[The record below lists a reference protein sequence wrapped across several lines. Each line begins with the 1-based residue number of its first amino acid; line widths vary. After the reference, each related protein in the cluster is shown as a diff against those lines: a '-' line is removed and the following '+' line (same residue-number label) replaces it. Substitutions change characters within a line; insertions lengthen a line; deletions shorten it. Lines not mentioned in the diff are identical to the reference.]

1 MPVSIPPIL
10 LVCIGACFG
19 AAARWQLGIVL
30 NRYGQVASVGT
41 LAANWLGCFLAGA
54 VLGLSPNQ
62 MCRLLLVTGFLG
74 SFTTFSAFSTEVAEK
89 LLAARYAE
97 AVAVLLLHMAG
108 GIALTLLG
116 FALARQV

>member
-1 MPVSIPPIL
+1 MPVSIPPIV

-30 NRYGQVASVGT
+30 NRYGQVATLGT
-41 LAANWLGCFLAGA
+41 LAANWLGCFLAGV

-74 SFTTFSAFSTEVAEK
+74 SFTTFSAFSAEVAEK

-97 AVAVLLLHMAG
+97 AAVVLLLHMAG

>member
-1 MPVSIPPIL
+1 MPVSIPPII

-19 AAARWQLGIVL
+19 AVARWQLGIVL
-30 NRYGQVASVGT
+30 NRYWPVSALGT
-41 LAANWLGCFLAGA
+41 LAANWLGCFLAGL
-54 VLGLSPNQ
+54 VLGLSPGQ
-62 MCRLLLVTGFLG
+62 TGRLLLVTGFLG
-74 SFTTFSAFSTEVAEK
+74 SFTTFSAFSAEVAEK

-97 AVAVLLLHMAG
+97 AAAVLLLHMAG

>member
-1 MPVSIPPIL
+1 MPVPIPPVL

-30 NRYGQVASVGT
+30 NRYGQVAALGT
-41 LAANWLGCFLAGA
+41 LAANWLGCFLAGM

-74 SFTTFSAFSTEVAEK
+74 SFTTFSAFSAEVAEK
-89 LLAARYAE
+89 LLAAQYAE
-97 AVAVLLLHMAG
+97 AAAVLLLHMAG

>member
-1 MPVSIPPIL
+1 MPVPIPPIL

-30 NRYGQVASVGT
+30 NRYGQVATLGT

-74 SFTTFSAFSTEVAEK
+74 SFTTFSAFSAEVAEK

-97 AVAVLLLHMAG
+97 AAVVLLLHMAG

>member
-1 MPVSIPPIL
+1 MPVSIPPVL
-10 LVCIGACFG
+10 LVCLGACFG
-19 AAARWQLGIVL
+19 AAARWQLGIFL
-30 NRYGQVASVGT
+30 NRYWPVSALGT
-41 LAANWLGCFLAGA
+41 LAANWLGCFLAGV

-74 SFTTFSAFSTEVAEK
+74 SFTTFSAFSAEVAEK
-89 LLAARYAE
+89 LFAARYAE
-97 AVAVLLLHMAG
+97 AAAVLLLHMAG

>member
-1 MPVSIPPIL
+1 MPVSIPPIV

-30 NRYGQVASVGT
+30 NRYGQVSALGT
-41 LAANWLGCFLAGA
+41 LAANWLGCFLAGV

-62 MCRLLLVTGFLG
+62 MCRLFLG
-74 SFTTFSAFSTEVAEK
+74 SFTTFSAFSAEVAEK

-97 AVAVLLLHMAG
+97 AAVVLLLHMAG

>member
-41 LAANWLGCFLAGA
+41 LA
-54 VLGLSPNQ
+54 PNQ

-74 SFTTFSAFSTEVAEK
+74 SFTTFSAFSAEVAEK

-97 AVAVLLLHMAG
+97 AAAVLLLHMAG
-108 GIALTLLG
+108 GITLTLLG

>member
-1 MPVSIPPIL
+1 MPVSIPPIV

-41 LAANWLGCFLAGA
+41 LAANWLGCFLAGV

-74 SFTTFSAFSTEVAEK
+74 SFTTFSAFSAEVAEK

-97 AVAVLLLHMAG
+97 AAAVLLLHMAG

-116 FALARQV
+116 FVLARQV

>member
-30 NRYGQVASVGT
+30 NRYGQVATLGT

-74 SFTTFSAFSTEVAEK
+74 SFTTFSAFSAEVAEK

-97 AVAVLLLHMAG
+97 AAVVLLLHMAG